1 VKDAVILGA
10 IDTDMSRGFDI
21 PKVWIESAAVGI
33 FDDRKKGEEVRMET
47 ETTQIDNILREE
59 ADRRQIIG
67 PMRCKPGQLDAL
79 HPGGQS
85 AGY

>member
-33 FDDRKKGEEVRMET
+33 FDDREKRGRGSYGNR
-47 ETTQIDNILREE
+47 DN
-59 ADRRQIIG
+59 ANRQYSS
-67 PMRCKPGQLDAL
+67 
-79 HPGGQS
+79 GGGGR
-85 AGY
+85 ATNNWTHEM

>member
-1 VKDAVILGA
+1 MTG
-10 IDTDMSRGFDI
+10 R
-21 PKVWIESAAVGI
+21 
-33 FDDRKKGEEVRMET
+33 KGEEVRMET

-59 ADRRQIIG
+59 ADGRQIIG